1 MPDFHGCR
9 EPNEYGSRRQF
20 LAACVKERDGLS
32 FVNWLHKIGAEAIRE
47 KGSICGKFVSQINP
61 MHAYY
66 LAAMVEELEL
76 FIYGEWIDGNKYAK

>member
-32 FVNWLHKIGAEAIRE
+32 FVNWLLSIGATAIRE
-47 KGSICGKFVSQINP
+47 KGAFCGKYVSQINP
-61 MHAYY
+61 ERAYY
-66 LAAMVEELEL
+66 LAAMVDGLEF
-76 FIYGEWIDGNKYAK
+76 FIYGEWTDGNKYAK